1 MHLGDCQEKKVA
13 MEGVVGLVGGVVYV
27 AEKEEKEAEREV
39 AVRKEVGMK
48 GTVDMAGVELPCMP
62 EMNCTVRR
70 PQVHH
75 TLCRHY

>member
-62 EMNCTVRR
+62 EVCTVRWH
-70 PQVHH
+70 QVHH
-75 TLCRHY
+75 TLRGHY